1 MCSESDRAD
10 YGTHAFY
17 QPSLLLEYFFLLKCL
32 PRGTAVNTILLT
44 ESELTSLHKWIFLIV
59 LYVLNRTL
67 GNFEQFSGSV
77 LTDEHLEDSATGLAE
92 QQAGEQG
99 ARDASPISHCR
110 GGMTLN
116 RSLCWVCLCPS
127 RYQQEQQ
134 GLCFMC
140 IQFIYFIHLKP
151 AAKET
156 SFP

>member
-1 MCSESDRAD
+1 MVHTLSISLVC
-10 YGTHAFY
+10 YWNIFFY
-17 QPSLLLEYFFLLKCL
+17 LNVCPEEQPSIQYSSRSQNSL
-32 PRGTAVNTILLT
+32 PFINGF
-44 ESELTSLHKWIFLIV
+44 FLIV

-134 GLCFMC
+134 GLGFMC